1 MVARWWR
8 GGVRRIRSAY
18 SGTASLCQDIKG
30 LLPRSLA
37 PSPPRSSL
45 LTSSGGF
52 TYIAALMVIMIMG
65 IMLGISGQTWK
76 TKMQRERETELLFR
90 GLEYQR
96 AIRRWHQYDLIEGK
110 PLKTTSRSRRPLNE
124 LEDLLKDPGSLGK
137 ERYLRRLYID
147 PFTGNEFE
155 VVRNAQQGIIGVH
168 VAGEQEPFKQG
179 NFDEELILLEQKKK
193 YKEWV
198 FGLPEAVS
206 PPAGAVD
213 MTSPG
218 AIGTASPGG
227 SAAATVP

>member
-1 MVARWWR
+1 MVARWWV
-8 GGVRRIRSAY
+8 GGVRQIRSVDR
-18 SGTASLCQDIKG
+18 GTASLFQDIKG
-30 LLPRSLA
+30 LLSRSFA

-45 LTSSGGF
+45 WASSGGF

-65 IMLGISGQTWK
+65 VMLGIAGQTWK

-110 PLKTTSRSRRPLNE
+110 PLKTTSRPRRPLNE

-137 ERYLRRLYID
+137 ERYLRRLYTD
-147 PFTGNEFE
+147 PFTGKEFE

-168 VAGEQEPFKQG
+168 VAGEGEPFKIG

-206 PPAGAVD
+206 PSAGAVD
-213 MTSPG
+213 IASPG
-218 AIGTASPGG
+218 AIGTAPPGG
-227 SAAATVP
+227 SAASAAP

>member
-1 MVARWWR
+1 MES
-8 GGVRRIRSAY
+8 VRS
-18 SGTASLCQDIKG
+18 
-30 LLPRSLA
+30 
-37 PSPPRSSL
+37 
-45 LTSSGGF
+45 SSGGF

-65 IMLGISGQTWK
+65 IMLGITGQTWK

-110 PLKTTSRSRRPLNE
+110 PLKTTSKSRRPLNE

-137 ERYLRRLYID
+137 DRYLRRLYID
-147 PFTGNEFE
+147 PFTGKEFE

-168 VAGEQEPFKQG
+168 VAGEEEPFKQG

-198 FGLPEAVS
+198 FGLPEAVT

-213 MTSPG
+213 IASPG

-227 SAAATVP
+227 TAVSAAP